1 MAEPLILLVDD
12 KKDITDLLDDVLRR
26 EGFVNIKKAY
36 NGKEAVNMSREYS
49 PDIIVL
55 DIMMPG
61 IDGFEACT
69 EFREATRCVRVSF
82 QIEGKL

>member
-1 MAEPLILLVDD
+1 MPDNVHNGVEI
-12 KKDITDLLDDVLRR
+12 
-26 EGFVNIKKAY
+26 
-36 NGKEAVNMSREYS
+36 GKEAVNMSREYS

-69 EFREATRCVRVSF
+69 EFREAIRCVRVSF